1 MNKAISR
8 ILIFLV
14 LISSIILPIT
24 STAQEK
30 DLVAYVSHYRLVQKG
45 ILVYKDQDGNWVNG
59 ELGEKNDVVQEIDL
73 KEFEDQE
80 TIDKILNVIAYPYD
94 LGFMFSTEDFSRSI
108 NKFSQTKDDFIKNYY
123 NHGTDKIEINERYLT
138 DGVVKLKY
146 NAELTPQVEPLKVS
160 DYTDE
165 DIYILLGQNP
175 NNPNPETKEDLEAV
189 RKLQP
194 IGNSDIPEE
203 TSKGK
208 LNEEG
213 KKKGFAVYG
222 SPEDVS
228 GNDYKNKQ
236 GKIVSKDYKEAIPR
250 YLGYDLNGN
259 PFTNEAFP
267 PDVETGLEPWEKIW
281 IDFPW
286 KKDIN
291 NQKQPKKSKYNEI
304 DPYRAEAISWLN
316 QLDWAGKNGW
326 TGEKLIDH
334 FMIQSPQADYTQG
347 SAVGWH
353 EYIDENGNKRILYQT
368 FTIPPKEKIDFS
380 KLNEVEAYIIFI
392 PLIIEYWV
400 EAKTDNLAI
409 KDIRNETSEIEY
421 DEMYDLKFDVYNMC
435 LKDAYDVT
443 VDYYLQYPNE
453 LKYMFTDEGN
463 TVESLGVSTG
473 ELNYNIP
480 EDYKRDTFELVAKLN
495 MNEKHPA
502 KFEDGTIIEESTMA
516 DNEVSI
522 LIPIKDKES
531 FDLEVVDIKY
541 KEYMAG
547 SYSPVIV
554 TVRNNGTTNL
564 VTNLKLDVEGNTITR
579 DKVFIPAG
587 KTGNVTFGL
596 QTPNVETRFKMTAKV
611 DYNNKI
617 KETNENNNTKTINS
631 RTIRKQEKICSPS
644 YVTWTEY
651 RDKGEYKSGDRIK
664 TWTHTEERCS
674 GSGENRTCRTITVVD
689 GYTVRFYA
697 KLRNV
702 KVEVDWRN
710 KDQGFIK
717 SGYGIEVKA
726 KADIVSNY
734 DKQSQIKNIQRAYLY
749 TPSEIIEME
758 GSNGR
763 FELPVNPKS
772 VIESKVHYI
781 PVHTLDGDYKI
792 MVALGG
798 ASTPGGILNICEDV
812 TIKIKGDMYEDDNTY

>member
-8 ILIFLV
+8 ILIVSL
-14 LISSIILPIT
+14 LISFFIFPIR

-30 DLVAYVSHYRLVQKG
+30 DLVAYVPHYRLVQKG
-45 ILVYKDQDGNWVNG
+45 ILIYKDQDGNWING
-59 ELGEKNDVVQEIDL
+59 KLGEKIDIEQEIDI

-123 NHGTDKIEINERYLT
+123 NHGTDKIEIKERYLT
-138 DGVVKLKY
+138 DGVFKLKY
-146 NAELTPQVEPLKVS
+146 NTELTPQIEPLKVS

-165 DIYILLGQNP
+165 DIYIFLGQNP
-175 NNPNPETKEDLEAV
+175 NNPDPKLKTELKSI

-194 IGNSDIPEE
+194 VEGKVPEDLKE
-203 TSKGK
+203 PLNINGK
-208 LNEEG
+208 NYNLNEKILNE
-213 KKKGFAVYG
+213 KGYLVYG
-222 SPEDVS
+222 DHSSIKP
-228 GNDYKNKQ
+228 NDYEKGQ
-236 GKIVSKDYKEAIPR
+236 YR
-250 YLGYDLNGN
+250 YLGYDLNKN
-259 PFTNEAFP
+259 PFTNESFP

-281 IDFPW
+281 IKNPW
-286 KKDIN
+286 LKDID
-291 NQKQPKKSKYNEI
+291 NQKQPKDNDYN
-304 DPYRAEAISWLN
+304 DNPEAITWLN
-316 QLDWAGKNGW
+316 QLKWAGKNGW

-334 FMIQSPQADYTQG
+334 FMIQSPQTDYAQG
-347 SAVGWH
+347 SFVGWH

-368 FTIPPKEKIDFS
+368 FNIPPRKNFKQT
-380 KLNEVEAYIIFI
+380 EAYIIFV

-435 LKDAYDVT
+435 LRDAYDVT

-453 LKYMFTDEGN
+453 LKYMFTDAGN
-463 TVESLGVSTG
+463 EVAALGKSIG
-473 ELNYNIP
+473 GLNYNIP

-495 MNEKHPA
+495 MNDKHPA
-502 KFEDGTIIEESTMA
+502 KFADGTIIEESTMA

-596 QTPNVETRFKMTAKV
+596 QTPNVETRFKITAKV

-617 KETNENNNTKTINS
+617 KETNEKNNTKTINS

-651 RDKGEYKSGDRIK
+651 RDRGEYKSGDRIK

-674 GSGENRTCRTITVVD
+674 GSGENRKCETVTIVD

-763 FELPVNPKS
+763 FELPVNPES

-781 PVHTLDGDYKI
+781 PVHTSDGDYKI